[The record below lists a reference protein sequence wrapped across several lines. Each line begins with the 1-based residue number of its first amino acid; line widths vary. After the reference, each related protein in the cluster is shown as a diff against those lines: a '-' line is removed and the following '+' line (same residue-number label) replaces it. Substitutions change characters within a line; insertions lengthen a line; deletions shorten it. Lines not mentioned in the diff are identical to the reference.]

1 MENYKQASREDLRIP
16 TTRGEL
22 TVSQVWHLPIAELDT
37 LAVGLE
43 AVYNESGKKSFV
55 VKRTKKDSLAKLR
68 FDIVLDILT
77 TKVDEAAAASES
89 AENKAHNATIN
100 ALIAEKQTE
109 ALKGKSVKEL
119 EKMLK

>member
-1 MENYKQASREDLRIP
+1 MENYKQASREDLRIQ

-22 TVSQVWHLPIAELDT
+22 TVSQLWHLPITELDV
-37 LAVGLE
+37 LAVKLE
-43 AVYNESGKKSFV
+43 ADYNESGKKSFV
-55 VKRTKKDSLAKLR
+55 VKRTKKDSLIKLR

-77 TKVDEAAAASES
+77 TKVEEAAAASES
-89 AENKAHNATIN
+89 LENNAHNSVIN

-109 ALKGKSVKEL
+109 ALKGKSIKVL